1 MKRFKEIKVKKDRR
15 MNVENNS
22 VEKIFKITPGEI
34 KILKE
39 SFICLDDLTEVL
51 GRLSLLRSRLNKIKT
66 ENAWVHC
73 SVNDDW
79 ELKISICVSIFCNN
93 KYSIRLGGMIV
104 LEIQKETPDL
114 EVDEILKKIFEILM
128 APALGAVV
136 ASAYFT
142 QGKRTRK

>member
-1 MKRFKEIKVKKDRR
+1 

-22 VEKIFKITPGEI
+22 VEKIFKITPGGI

-39 SFICLDDLTEVL
+39 SFICLDDLREVL
-51 GRLSLLRSRLNKIKT
+51 GRLSLLRSRLNTIRT

-93 KYSIRLGGMIV
+93 KYSVRLGGMIV
-104 LEIQKETPDL
+104 LDIQKETPDL
-114 EVDEILKKIFEILM
+114 EVDEILKKIFEILR

-136 ASAYFT
+136 ASEYFT
-142 QGKRTRK
+142 QGNRIKRTRK

>member
-1 MKRFKEIKVKKDRR
+1 
-15 MNVENNS
+15 MNAENNS
-22 VEKIFKITPGEI
+22 VEKIFESVEKIFEITPGGM

-51 GRLSLLRSRLNKIKT
+51 GRLSLLRSRLNTIKT

-93 KYSIRLGGMIV
+93 KYSVRLGGMID
-104 LEIQKETPDL
+104 LDIQKETPDL
-114 EVDEILKKIFEILM
+114 EVDEILKKIFEILR
-128 APALGAVV
+128 APKLKDAVL
-136 ASAYFT
+136 SAYLT
-142 QGKRTRK
+142 QKNGVFIEEDKK